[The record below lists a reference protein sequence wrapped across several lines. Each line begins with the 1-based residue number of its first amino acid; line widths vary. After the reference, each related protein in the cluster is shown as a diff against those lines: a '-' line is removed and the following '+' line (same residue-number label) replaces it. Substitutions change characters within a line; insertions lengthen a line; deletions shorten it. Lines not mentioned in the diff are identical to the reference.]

1 MRKTQKIKNQSLPLY
16 WIGEQEQL
24 TFDPSE
30 LAKMILKNTE
40 TIFAIQ
46 TETGI
51 GFTTQPAFT
60 LAADGEIS
68 NVAAIAPAVLS
79 DQFGDPGFLRDYG
92 VRAAYYAGA
101 MANGI
106 ASTAMVIA
114 LGKAGFMGSFGS
126 GGLSPERI
134 EKAIQEIQAVLP
146 EGPYAFNLLNNP
158 FEPAVERSTVDLYL
172 KYNVKVVEAAAYIIP
187 SESLVYYR
195 VMGLS
200 ENSDGSVQIGNR
212 VIAKVS
218 RREVAGKFI
227 SPAPERFLKRLLDKN
242 LITPIQAALARR
254 VPLADDI
261 TAEADSGGH
270 TDNRPLVCLL
280 PSMLALRD
288 ELQEKYQ
295 YSQPVRIGIGGGI
308 STPESVLAAFIMGAA
323 YVVTGSINH
332 ASIEAETSDFTKQQL
347 AKAAMTDVT
356 MAPAADMFEMG
367 VNVQVLKRG
376 TMFAMRA
383 KKLYDAYK
391 TYNSIEEI
399 PEKERQ
405 SFEKSIF
412 KRSLDEVWADTV
424 AFFMNR
430 DPSQIEKANQDPKKK
445 MALIFRWYL
454 GMASRWSCVG
464 EKGRETDYQVWC
476 GPAMGT
482 FNDWVRGTYLEALE
496 NRHVVD
502 MAEHL
507 MRGCAYRYRL
517 QNLQTQGIKLN
528 QSLEA
533 YHPNPL

>member
-1 MRKTQKIKNQSLPLY
+1 MKAGLNQDRSEAMEKTKQLKNHSLPLL
-16 WIGEQEQL
+16 WVGEHTQL
-24 TFDPSE
+24 TFDSSE
-30 LAKMILKNTE
+30 LAQMLHKNTE

-46 TETGI
+46 TEAGV
-51 GFTTQPAFT
+51 GYTTLPAFT
-60 LAADGEIS
+60 LVPDGEVS
-68 NVAAIAPAVLS
+68 NVAAFVPAVPVNH
-79 DQFGDPGFLRDYG
+79 FGDPGFMHDYSL
-92 VRAAYYAGA
+92 RAAYYTGA

-106 ASTAMVIA
+106 ASTEMVIA
-114 LGKAGFMGSFGS
+114 MGRAGFMGSFGA

-134 EKAIQEIQAVLP
+134 EKAIQEIQAALP

-172 KYNVKVVEAAAYIIP
+172 KYNVTVVEAAAYIIP
-187 SESLVYYR
+187 SENLVYYR

-200 ENSDGSVQIGNR
+200 ENSDGSVKIDNR

-227 SPAPERFLKRLLDKN
+227 SPAPERFLKRLLNKN
-242 LITPIQAALARR
+242 LITPSQAALARR

-295 YSQPVRIGIGGGI
+295 YSQPVRIGVGGGI
-308 STPESVLAAFIMGAA
+308 STPESVLAAFMMGAA

-332 ASIEAETSDFTKQQL
+332 ASVEAGTSDFTKQQL

-391 TYNSIEEI
+391 TCDN
-399 PEKERQ
+399 KATLKMQ
-405 SFEKSIF
+405 
-412 KRSLDEVWADTV
+412 
-424 AFFMNR
+424 NR
-430 DPSQIEKANQDPKKK
+430 
-445 MALIFRWYL
+445 
-454 GMASRWSCVG
+454 
-464 EKGRETDYQVWC
+464 
-476 GPAMGT
+476 
-482 FNDWVRGTYLEALE
+482 
-496 NRHVVD
+496 
-502 MAEHL
+502 
-507 MRGCAYRYRL
+507 
-517 QNLQTQGIKLN
+517 
-528 QSLEA
+528 
-533 YHPNPL
+533 

>member
-1 MRKTQKIKNQSLPLY
+1 MGKTQQIKNQSLPLH
-16 WIGEQEQL
+16 WVGEQEQL

-30 LAKMILKNTE
+30 LAKMIIKNTE

-60 LAADGEIS
+60 LVSDGEIS
-68 NVAAIAPAVLS
+68 NVAALAPAMVA
-79 DQFGDPGFLRDYG
+79 DQFGDPGFLHDYG

-101 MANGI
+101 MANEI
-106 ASTAMVIA
+106 ASTAMVIT
-114 LGKAGFMGSFGS
+114 LGKAGFMGSFGA

-134 EKAIQEIQAVLP
+134 EKAIQEIQAALP

-158 FEPAVERSTVDLYL
+158 FEPAVERNTVDVYL

-200 ENSDGSVQIGNR
+200 ENPDGSVQIGNR

-227 SPAPERFLKRLLDKN
+227 SPAPERFLKRLLNKN

-295 YSQPVRIGIGGGI
+295 YSQSVRIGIGGGI
-308 STPESVLAAFIMGAA
+308 STPESVLAAFMMGAA

-332 ASIEAETSDFTKQQL
+332 ASVEAVTSDFTKQQL

-391 TYNSIEEI
+391 TYDGIEEI

-405 SFEKSIF
+405 SMEKSIF

-424 AFFMNR
+424 AFFMKR

-464 EKGRETDYQVWC
+464 DKGRETDYQVWC

-482 FNDWVRGTYLEALE
+482 FNDWVRGTCLEALE

-517 QNLQTQGIKLN
+517 QHLRTQGISIN

-533 YHPNPL
+533 YRPMPL

>member
-1 MRKTQKIKNQSLPLY
+1 
-16 WIGEQEQL
+16 
-24 TFDPSE
+24 
-30 LAKMILKNTE
+30 
-40 TIFAIQ
+40 
-46 TETGI
+46 
-51 GFTTQPAFT
+51 
-60 LAADGEIS
+60 
-68 NVAAIAPAVLS
+68 
-79 DQFGDPGFLRDYG
+79 
-92 VRAAYYAGA
+92 
-101 MANGI
+101 
-106 ASTAMVIA
+106 
-114 LGKAGFMGSFGS
+114 
-126 GGLSPERI
+126 
-134 EKAIQEIQAVLP
+134 
-146 EGPYAFNLLNNP
+146 
-158 FEPAVERSTVDLYL
+158 
-172 KYNVKVVEAAAYIIP
+172 
-187 SESLVYYR
+187 
-195 VMGLS
+195 
-200 ENSDGSVQIGNR
+200 
-212 VIAKVS
+212 
-218 RREVAGKFI
+218 
-227 SPAPERFLKRLLDKN
+227 
-242 LITPIQAALARR
+242 
-254 VPLADDI
+254 
-261 TAEADSGGH
+261 
-270 TDNRPLVCLL
+270 
-280 PSMLALRD
+280 MLALRD